1 MRHFYLLVIFL
12 LAHGLHGIS
21 QSGSVQPVKWT
32 FTASKAD
39 DAKVK
44 IRMNGVIADDWKL
57 FSTKASDDEPNTR
70 VIPDTTDKFT
80 VISISEE
87 GNLKQEKEPLFDNLL
102 VRYFQKEVLVEVILV
117 VPQGQNE
124 VAGSIDYMAL
134 KGDVVIGPLPVPF
147 RFVIQADG
155 TIAQATTALK

>member
-12 LAHGLHGIS
+12 LAHGFNGFS

-39 DAKVK
+39 DSKVQ
-44 IRMNGVIADDWKL
+44 IRMKADIVDGWKL
-57 FSTKASDDEPNTR
+57 FSTRASDDEPNTR

-80 VISISEE
+80 VISINEE

-117 VPQGQNE
+117 IPQGQHE
-124 VAGSIDYMAL
+124 IVGSIDYMAL
-134 KGDVVIGPLPVPF
+134 KGDEVIGPLPAPF

-155 TIAQATTALK
+155 TIAEATTKLK